1 MVHVHGAQ
9 AQQLA
14 QATRGVDPAELVAV
28 PVDVG
33 KHAAMALVCDF
44 TGELLAR
51 PFEFPMTMAGVR
63 LLVERVQ
70 LATSG
75 RAVRLV
81 RVGVE
86 AAGHYHQPLVS
97 TGVLPANWQLV
108 QVNPTQVA
116 SQRQLAGRR
125 RLKTDALDLVAISD
139 LLRAG
144 HGVGHRVLASALG
157 ELAGWVA
164 HRERRVTARTALKN
178 QLLGQVDRAFPG
190 VSGGVSSLFGTKVGR
205 LVLAEFTDPARL
217 SALGVAGFQ
226 QAAATRGI
234 QVLAPVAE
242 RLVAAATVAI
252 PTDQA
257 PMARTI
263 IDRDLTLLAAFD
275 AQVAEADK
283 HLATLLPRT
292 PFAVLCSGP
301 GWRVVRAA
309 TYGAAVGDPARWP
322 SARQVYRASG
332 LCPATYASAGRRHDG
347 AISREGSVT
356 LRRAVLSLGVGLWR
370 LDPAARA
377 YAASLRARGKP
388 PGVIATAMANR
399 ANRIAFAMVRD
410 QRPYDPNRWR

>member
-1 MVHVHGAQ
+1 M
-9 AQQLA
+9 
-14 QATRGVDPAELVAV
+14 
-28 PVDVG
+28 
-33 KHAAMALVCDF
+33 
-44 TGELLAR
+44 
-51 PFEFPMTMAGVR
+51 
-63 LLVERVQ
+63 
-70 LATSG
+70 
-75 RAVRLV
+75 
-81 RVGVE
+81 
-86 AAGHYHQPLVS
+86 
-97 TGVLPANWQLV
+97 
-108 QVNPTQVA
+108 
-116 SQRQLAGRR
+116 
-125 RLKTDALDLVAISD
+125 
-139 LLRAG
+139 
-144 HGVGHRVLASALG
+144 
-157 ELAGWVA
+157 A

>member
-28 PVDVG
+28 PIDVG

-51 PFEFPMTMAGVR
+51 PFEFPMTLAGVR
-63 LLVERVQ
+63 LLVDRVQ

-86 AAGHYHQPLVS
+86 AAGHYHQPLVT
-97 TGVLPANWQLV
+97 TGVLPEDWQLV

-144 HGVGHRVLASALG
+144 HGAGHRVLASALG

-164 HRERRVTARTALKN
+164 HRERPVTARTALKN

-226 QAAATRGI
+226 QVAATRGV

-283 HLATLLPRT
+283 RLAALLSAYTFTCRL
-292 PFAVLCSGP
+292 A
-301 GWRVVRAA
+301 
-309 TYGAAVGDPARWP
+309 YGFTCR
-322 SARQVYRASG
+322 SA
-332 LCPATYASAGRRHDG
+332 
-347 AISREGSVT
+347 
-356 LRRAVLSLGVGLWR
+356 
-370 LDPAARA
+370 
-377 YAASLRARGKP
+377 
-388 PGVIATAMANR
+388 
-399 ANRIAFAMVRD
+399 
-410 QRPYDPNRWR
+410 